1 MPSTS
6 NSTARSTKRRATS
19 SKKRTT
25 ATKATKPS
33 VERVAVVAAC
43 RTPFLRIATG
53 YSTVP
58 ARLLSAHL
66 VAELVERA
74 DIEKHEIQK
83 LVFGQVVMAPDAP
96 NIAREIVLSA
106 NLPVTVD
113 AYSVS
118 RACASSYQ
126 SAADV
131 VLNIQAG
138 LIDVGIAGGCDVMS
152 QPPISFNKKMT
163 EAMVRSSYSKGSKLK
178 AFKGIG
184 LKDLIPT
191 QPAIKEPSSELTMG
205 QAAEKMAKENGIS
218 REDQDAFAH
227 RSHCNSTQAW
237 QEGWFDEQVM
247 SVVMGPDY
255 EAITQD
261 NLVRK
266 NSELEKYAKLK
277 PVFDRDNG
285 TVTAANSSPL
295 TDGASAVVLM
305 SESKAKTLGCKPLGY
320 IKSHA
325 FAALDPDWQML
336 MGPSFATP
344 LALDRAGL
352 SLAEIDLID
361 MHEAFAAQVLSNTQA
376 FASNEFAQQ
385 RLGRKKAI
393 GEIDFDKL
401 NVSGSSISLGH
412 PFAATGTRQLT
423 QMLYDLKRTG
433 GQYGLI
439 TACAAGGLGAAMIL
453 EAA

>member
-1 MPSTS
+1 MTQ
-6 NSTARSTKRRATS
+6 S
-19 SKKRTT
+19 S
-25 ATKATKPS
+25 
-33 VERVAVVAAC
+33 ERVAVIAGA

-53 YSTVP
+53 YSTYP

-74 DIEKHEIQK
+74 DIDKSMIEK
-83 LVFGQVVMAPDAP
+83 LVFGQVVMSPDAP
-96 NIAREIVLSA
+96 NIAREVVLGA
-106 NLPVTVD
+106 NLPVETD

-126 SAADV
+126 SAADIAM
-131 VLNIQAG
+131 NIQAG
-138 LIDVGIAGGCDVMS
+138 VIDAGLAGGCDVMS

-163 EAMVRSSYSKGSKLK
+163 EAMVRSTYHKGSKLK

-184 LKDLIPT
+184 VKDLIPV
-191 QPAIKEPSSELTMG
+191 QPSIKEPSSELTMG

-218 REDQDAFAH
+218 RDDQDALAH
-227 RSHCNSTQAW
+227 RSHTNAAKAW
-237 QEGWFDEQVM
+237 EEGWFDEQVM
-247 SVVMGPDY
+247 SVIMGPDY
-255 EAITQD
+255 EPISKD
-261 NLVRK
+261 NLVRAG
-266 NSELEKYAKLK
+266 SELSKYAKLK
-277 PVFDRDNG
+277 PVFDRENG
-285 TVTAANSSPL
+285 SVTAANSSPL

-305 SESKAKTLGCKPLGY
+305 SESKATALGYAPLGY
-320 IKSHA
+320 IKSFA
-325 FAALDPDWQML
+325 FAAIDPNWQML
-336 MGPSFATP
+336 MGPSFASP
-344 LALDRAGL
+344 KALDQAGL
-352 SLAEIDLID
+352 SLNDIDLID

-376 FASNEFAQQ
+376 FASKKFAQE
-385 RLGRKKAI
+385 RLNRSDAI
-393 GEIDFDKL
+393 GEIDFDKF

-439 TACAAGGLGAAMIL
+439 TACAAGGLGAAMVL